1 VIEAQIHRTP
11 DSDFTADALRT
22 ILYSDRKADL
32 YDKRAA
38 SQRLVQILLSSSTT
52 CKDVRLFEKFRQL
65 VWVMFHRANPSQ
77 RYAALLDLAHPTR
90 PSAGS
95 YLRFLRNDSFEIAE
109 YINEAFDP
117 TSLREAEG
125 LAALVYQV
133 ARVCLVEGRREDATW
148 MLSFA
153 HSKRPQFFETTAIIE
168 SYLRELEAVHANRKI
183 PYPKRHPTA
192 SEIEAGVDID
202 EDGRTVLSSKLN
214 EALRDNA
221 LLRNMDAI
229 SGRIR

>member
-1 VIEAQIHRTP
+1 
-11 DSDFTADALRT
+11 
-22 ILYSDRKADL
+22 
-32 YDKRAA
+32 
-38 SQRLVQILLSSSTT
+38 
-52 CKDVRLFEKFRQL
+52 
-65 VWVMFHRANPSQ
+65 
-77 RYAALLDLAHPTR
+77 
-90 PSAGS
+90 
-95 YLRFLRNDSFEIAE
+95 
-109 YINEAFDP
+109 
-117 TSLREAEG
+117 
-125 LAALVYQV
+125 
-133 ARVCLVEGRREDATW
+133 

-214 EALRDNA
+214 EAIRDNA